1 MTKITAFFSL
11 LLMFCLSA
19 CMTAGEAMDTERLYG
34 LWQNEK
40 GQFFCLEENGTL
52 CLPRNGAASG
62 LSWDFDGAVLTLLTA
77 KAPGEEASP
86 QKLFLQKRGLW
97 GLEFLDEEGR
107 KVKWSRSFKKA
118 KHLEGTLFFR
128 ERIMLPPEVTLAVRL
143 LAEDGAVA
151 GQSISLLSGR
161 EELAF
166 RICFLA
172 SDLKDTAGI
181 EASVFYGKEALF
193 TAPEGSQVSLNERPS
208 VLLHHAVPSREQEL
222 PLKGTYWRLKELDG
236 KPAEN
241 FADQPEVH
249 LILREKGEAT
259 GSDGCNNFFMGW
271 ESSDRNISFTPG
283 GATLRLCPNGEEQ
296 ARKMLQMFPAVKAWN
311 ISGGQLELRTEDS
324 IAAVFEAVEM

>member
-19 CMTAGEAMDTERLYG
+19 CMTTGENMETERLHG

-40 GQFFCLEENGTL
+40 GQYFCLEEDGLL
-52 CLPRNGAASG
+52 CLPGNSPAVGT
-62 LSWDFDGAVLTLLTA
+62 SWDFDGAVLTLQTA
-77 KAPGEEASP
+77 KTSGEDNAP

-107 KVKWSRSFKKA
+107 KVKWSRSFKQV
-118 KHLEGTLFFR
+118 KHLEGSLFFR
-128 ERIMLPPEVTLAVRL
+128 ERIMLPPEVTVSVRL
-143 LAEDGAVA
+143 LPEDGTVA
-151 GQSISLLSGR
+151 GQSVSLLSGR
-161 EELAF
+161 EELTF
-166 RICFLA
+166 RIGFLS

-181 EASVFYGKEALF
+181 EASVFYGKEPLF
-193 TAPEGSQVSLNERPS
+193 ATPEGSRVELNERPS
-208 VLLHHAVPSREQEL
+208 VLLHHAVPIKEQAT

-236 KPAEN
+236 KPAES
-241 FADQPEVH
+241 FADQPEAH

-271 ESSDRNISFTPG
+271 ESSDGSISFTPG

-296 ARKMLQMFPAVKAWN
+296 ARKMLQMFPNVKAWN
-311 ISGGQLELRTEDS
+311 ISGGQLELRSDEKLE
-324 IAAVFEAVEM
+324 AVFEAVEM

>member
-52 CLPRNGAASG
+52 CLPRNDAVSG
-62 LSWDFDGAVLTLLTA
+62 MSWDFDGAVLTLLTA
-77 KAPGEEASP
+77 NAPSEEASP

-97 GLEFLDEEGR
+97 GLEFLDEEGK
-107 KVKWSRSFKKA
+107 KVKWSRSFKKVA
-118 KHLEGTLFFR
+118 HLEGTLFFR
-128 ERIMLPPEVTLAVRL
+128 ERIMLPPEVTASVRL
-143 LAEDGAVA
+143 LTEDGAVA
-151 GQSISLLSGR
+151 GQSVSQLSGR

-166 RICFLA
+166 RVCFIA

-193 TAPEGSQVSLNERPS
+193 TAPEGSKVSLRERPS
-208 VLLHHAVPSREQEL
+208 VLLHHAVPSKKQEL

-236 KPAEN
+236 KPAES
-241 FADQPEVH
+241 FADQPEAH

-271 ESSDRNISFTPG
+271 ESSDGSISFTPG

-296 ARKMLQMFPAVKAWN
+296 ARKMLQMFPNVKAWN
-311 ISGGQLELRTEDS
+311 ISGGQLELRSDEKLE
-324 IAAVFEAVEM
+324 AVFEAVEM

>member
-11 LLMFCLSA
+11 LLIFCLSA
-19 CMTAGEAMDTERLYG
+19 CMTAGEAMDTERLHG
-34 LWQNEK
+34 LWKNEK

-52 CLPRNGAASG
+52 CLPRNGSASG
-62 LSWDFDGAVLTLLTA
+62 RSWDFDGAVLTLLTE
-77 KAPGEEASP
+77 KAPGEETSP

-97 GLEFLDEEGR
+97 GLEFLDEEGK
-107 KVKWSRSFKKA
+107 KVKWSRSFKKVE
-118 KHLEGTLFFR
+118 HLEGTLFFR
-128 ERIMLPPEVTLAVRL
+128 ERIMLPPEVTAAVRL
-143 LAEDGAVA
+143 LSEDGSVA
-151 GQSISLLSGR
+151 GQSISPISGR

-193 TAPEGSQVSLNERPS
+193 TAPEGSKVSLRERPS
-208 VLLHHAVPSREQEL
+208 VLLHHAVPSKKQEL

-236 KPAEN
+236 KPAES
-241 FADQPEVH
+241 FADQPEAH

-271 ESSDRNISFTPG
+271 ESSDGSISFTPG

-296 ARKMLQMFPAVKAWN
+296 ARKMLQMFPNVKAWN
-311 ISGGQLELRTEDS
+311 ISGGQLELRSDEKLE
-324 IAAVFEAVEM
+324 AVFEAVEM

>member
-19 CMTAGEAMDTERLYG
+19 CMTTGENMETERLHG

-62 LSWDFDGAVLTLLTA
+62 MSWDFDGAVLTLLTA
-77 KAPGEEASP
+77 NAPGEEASP

-107 KVKWSRSFKKA
+107 KVKWSRSFKQV
-118 KHLEGTLFFR
+118 KHLEGSLFFR
-128 ERIMLPPEVTLAVRL
+128 ERIMLPPEVTVSVRL
-143 LAEDGAVA
+143 LTEDGTVA
-151 GQSISLLSGR
+151 GQSVSLLSGR
-161 EELAF
+161 EELTF
-166 RICFLA
+166 RIGFLS

-181 EASVFYGKEALF
+181 EASVFYGKEPLF
-193 TAPEGSQVSLNERPS
+193 ATPEGTRVELNERPS
-208 VLLHHAVPSREQEL
+208 VLLHHAVPIKEQAT

-236 KPAEN
+236 KPAES
-241 FADQPEVH
+241 FADQPEAH

-271 ESSDRNISFTPG
+271 ESSDGSISFTPG

-296 ARKMLQMFPAVKAWN
+296 ARKMLQMFPTVKAWN
-311 ISGGQLELRTEDS
+311 ISGGQLELRSDEKLE
-324 IAAVFEAVEM
+324 AVFEAVEM